1 MVVLTYLE
9 LLQEFDRW
17 QTTRRLGASEIA
29 LWFGLARIWN
39 NAGRPIVLSVPS
51 VNLELKSG
59 LSKMGVFR
67 ARKKLVDH
75 GLIECKKGE
84 GNKKAPVYR
93 ILTPWNVGNKVS
105 NEVSNKSEV
114 GNKVSNGVS
123 NEVSNGVSNKSESR
137 YQSKYHSKYHS
148 DNLYRV
154 RERDIHNIFNS
165 DVEPTKKTNRF
176 KIPTLE
182 EIKNFIQENN
192 YQVDAERF
200 FDYYESNGWTI
211 GRNKPMKNWQAAIRN
226 WNRNSYSNT
235 GYSDEVSK
243 SKETEPEKKVMI
255 NSYEEMPF

>member
-1 MVVLTYLE
+1 MTYLE

-93 ILTPWNVGNKVS
+93 ILTPWN
-105 NEVSNKSEV
+105 V

>member
-1 MVVLTYLE
+1 MTYLE

-17 QTTRRLGASEIA
+17 QTTRRLGASEVA

-67 ARKKLVDH
+67 ARKKLVDY
-75 GLIECKKGE
+75 GLIEYKKGE

-93 ILTPWNVGNKVS
+93 ILTPWNVGNEVS
-105 NEVSNKSEV
+105 NEVSN
-114 GNKVSNGVS
+114 G
-123 NEVSNGVSNKSESR
+123 VSNGVSNKSESR

-200 FDYYESNGWTI
+200 YDYYESNGWTV
-211 GRNKPMKNWQAAIRN
+211 GKNKPMKNWQAAIRN

-235 GYSDEVSK
+235 GYSDEVNK
-243 SKETEPEKKVMI
+243 PKKTEPEEKVMI

>member
-1 MVVLTYLE
+1 MTYLE

-29 LWFGLARIWN
+29 LWFALARIWN
-39 NAGRPIVLSVPS
+39 NAGRPKELSTPS
-51 VNLELKSG
+51 ITLELKSG
-59 LSKMGVFR
+59 LSRMRIFR
-67 ARKKLVDH
+67 ARKNLVNH
-75 GLIECKKGE
+75 GLIEYSEGE
-84 GNKKAPVYR
+84 RNIKAPVYKL
-93 ILTPWNVGNKVS
+93 LTPWSACNDSCNDSCNDTK
-105 NEVSNKSEV
+105 NDTRTNTRT
-114 GNKVSNGVS
+114 NT
-123 NEVSNGVSNKSESR
+123 R
-137 YQSKYHSKYHS
+137 S
-148 DNLYRV
+148 DTRTDTRTDTLYRV

-200 FDYYESNGWTI
+200 FDYYESNGWTV
-211 GRNKPMKNWQAAIRN
+211 GKNKPMKNWQAAIRN

-235 GYSDEVSK
+235 GYSDGVNK
-243 SKETEPEKKVMI
+243 PKKTEPEEKVMI

>member
-1 MVVLTYLE
+1 MLTYLD
-9 LLQEFDRW
+9 LLQEFDKW
-17 QTTRRLGASEIA
+17 QSTRRLGASEIA
-29 LWFGLARIWN
+29 LWFALARIWN

-67 ARKKLVDH
+67 SRKKLVDH

-93 ILTPWNVGNKVS
+93 ILTPWNVSNKVS
-105 NEVSNKSEV
+105 NEVSNKT
-114 GNKVSNGVS
+114 
-123 NEVSNGVSNKSESR
+123 ESR
-137 YQSKYHSKYHS
+137 YQSKYQSKYHS

-182 EIKNFIQENN
+182 EIKKFIQENN
-192 YQVDAERF
+192 YQVDGERF
-200 FDYYESNGWTI
+200 YDYYESNGWTV
-211 GRNKPMKNWQAAIRN
+211 GKNKPMKNWQAAIRN

-243 SKETEPEKKVMI
+243 PKKTEQEERVMI